1 MTRRSRAI
9 APLLGLGAAILLF
22 LVSRDLDRFAQGGQL
37 GPGLWPRLALVGL
50 GAACLAKVLLERRT
64 QPDARAATR
73 PPLAPAT
80 LVSAVALLL
89 GYVLATPT
97 VGFPLAT
104 AGFVAAFMWLAGS
117 RSAPALAAGAVVG
130 PVVLL
135 YVFVKLVYLPLPK
148 GAGAFEALTVGL
160 YRFLRIF

>member
-1 MTRRSRAI
+1 V
-9 APLLGLGAAILLF
+9 LLGLGLTC
-22 LVSRDLDRFAQGGQL
+22 LVNAVR
-37 GPGLWPRLALVGL
+37 GLRAPRLAT
-50 GAACLAKVLLERRT
+50 ARTSPTLAR
-64 QPDARAATR
+64 
-73 PPLAPAT
+73 AT
-80 LVSAVALLL
+80 LVTAVAVLL

-104 AGFVAAFMWLAGS
+104 AGFIVAFMWLAGS
-117 RSAPALAAGAVVG
+117 RSLPALAACAVLG

-148 GAGAFEALTVGL
+148 GAGAFEALTLGL